1 MIADHHLPNHSEG
14 KAMPAVSRE
23 TTSTNEFHARE
34 PRLLPWLA
42 VRKNVGIGLEL
53 HLETAD

>member
-1 MIADHHLPNHSEG
+1 
-14 KAMPAVSRE
+14 MPAVSRE